1 MNATIDRV
9 EQDLIDLGRS
19 LETRRSY
26 LGALRR
32 LQQWHGTP
40 LEELGPEELQQ
51 YMRHLVRTK
60 PGGHATHTMFVAAAR
75 FCYAHTLAQPTTALG
90 LKRPRA
96 KVKIPVVMTADE
108 VRRCLAAATCHRDRA
123 MIMCAY
129 GAGLRISEVRHLR
142 ACDIDAESGVLRV
155 HNGKGR
161 KERVVML
168 AEPLLAELREAWREQ
183 RPEGPWVFP
192 GMRPG
197 MPICARQVRRIWEQV
212 QKRAGLRRLY
222 RFHCLRGTFATHLL
236 DGGNS
241 LQAVQVLLGHARMSS
256 TIRYVAVQ
264 DQHVRNV
271 ASPLDTL
278 RTA

>member
-1 MNATIDRV
+1 MYAILDRV

-19 LETRRSY
+19 IHTREGY

-32 LQQWHGTP
+32 LQRWHGTP
-40 LEELGPEELQQ
+40 LDELGPEEVQA

-60 PGGHATHTMFVAAAR
+60 PNSHATHTMFAAAAR
-75 FCYAHTLAQPTTALG
+75 FCYGHTLKRPETVFG
-90 LKRPRA
+90 LKRPRS
-96 KVKIPVVMTADE
+96 KLKIPVVMTANE

-123 MIMCAY
+123 IIMCAY
-129 GAGLRISEVRHLR
+129 GAGLRNSEVRHLR
-142 ACDIDAESGVLRV
+142 ASDIDAACGVLRV

-168 AEPLLAELREAWREQ
+168 AAPLLAELRDAWREQ

-264 DQHVRNV
+264 AKHVSGV
-271 ASPLDTL
+271 VSPLETL
-278 RTA
+278 TGS